1 MPRGFKCR
9 RVCSVP
15 DNRKF
20 IPQKPC
26 SGTITLTVEELET
39 LRLCD
44 LEGLDQEAAS
54 LSMNVSR
61 ATLQRILYQARKKIA
76 EALCAGKMIEISGG
90 NYELAEHPC
99 GCRKRCVNCR
109 FQNKTEK
116 KE

>member
-15 DNRKF
+15 DNRIF

-26 SGTITLTVEELET
+26 GGTVTLTVEELET
-39 LRLCD
+39 VRLCD

-61 ATLQRILYQARKKIA
+61 ATLQRILYQARKKVA
-76 EALCAGKMIEISGG
+76 EALCAGKTIEIVGG
-90 NYELAEHPC
+90 NYELAERPC
-99 GCRKRCVNCR
+99 GCRQKCANCR
-109 FQNKTEK
+109 FENKAEI